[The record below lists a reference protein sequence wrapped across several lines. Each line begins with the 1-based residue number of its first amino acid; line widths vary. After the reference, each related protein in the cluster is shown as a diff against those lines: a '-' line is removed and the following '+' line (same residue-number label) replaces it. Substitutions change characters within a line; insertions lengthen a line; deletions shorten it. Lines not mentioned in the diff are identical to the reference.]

1 LRSRYEPDQRL
12 KEITM
17 AITVV
22 ARLKARP
29 GSEAQL
35 EQAFRK
41 MIPAVRSEAETL
53 QYVLHRS
60 VQDPTVFVFYE
71 VYQDQDALGFHSR
84 TAHMKEMSS
93 AIGPLLDGR
102 PQIDVLTELDRK

>member
-1 LRSRYEPDQRL
+1 
-12 KEITM
+12 M

-22 ARLKARP
+22 ARLKSRP

-41 MIPAVRSEAETL
+41 MIPAVRSEAGTL

-71 VYQDQDALGFHSR
+71 LYQDQEALNFHSK
-84 TAHMKEMSS
+84 TSHMKEMVTS
-93 AIGPLLDGR
+93 IGPLLDGR
-102 PQIDVLTELDRK
+102 PQIEILTELDRK

>member
-1 LRSRYEPDQRL
+1 
-12 KEITM
+12 M

-29 GSEAQL
+29 GSESQV

-41 MIPAVRSEAETL
+41 MIPAVRSEAGTL

-71 VYQDQDALGFHSR
+71 LYQDQDALSFHGK
-84 TAHMKEMSS
+84 TPHMKELFTTIS
-93 AIGPLLDGR
+93 PLLDGR